1 MLGPEFWARLS
12 VVFMMGFVIV
22 FDRLHWHQKYGWL
35 AANLMT
41 QDDSQRLLRILMASQ
56 GEQDEG

>member
-1 MLGPEFWARLS
+1 MLGPELFARLS

-22 FDRLHWHQKYGWL
+22 FDRLHWRRKYGWL

-41 QDDSQRLLRILMASQ
+41 QYDSQRLLRILMASQ
-56 GEQDEG
+56 AEKDEG